1 MKKRV
6 FGRYFSRG
14 GGARKA
20 LFRSLISALVL
31 NGKIQTTKARA
42 KAIAPEI
49 DKLIAVAKKD
59 SISARRILSSFFA
72 GDRKIVFEI
81 TDSIAPALKDKQ
93 GGVTRAIPLPPR
105 KGDAAQMVR
114 LEWAAEVVKK
124 EPEAKEKKAETKEAK
139 GKARKPKVAKNKKE
153 VKTKTKK

>member
-20 LFRSLISALVL
+20 LFRSLISALVI

-42 KAIAPEI
+42 KAIQPEI
-49 DKLIAVAKKD
+49 DKLIATARKD
-59 SISARRILSSFFA
+59 SVAARRILSSFFA

-81 TDSIAPALKDKQ
+81 TDSITPALKKNL
-93 GGVTRAIPLPPR
+93 GGTTRTIPLPPR
-105 KGDAAQMVR
+105 KGDAAEMVR
-114 LEWAAEVVKK
+114 LEWACEIVK
-124 EPEAKEKKAETKEAK
+124 PESETKKTNKETKEAK
-139 GKARKPKVAKNKKE
+139 RQVGKLKTVKNNKE
-153 VKTKTKK
+153 IKTKAKK

>member
-42 KAIAPEI
+42 KAIQPEI
-49 DKLIAVAKKD
+49 DKLIATAKKD
-59 SISARRILSSFFA
+59 SISARRTLSSFFA

-81 TDSIAPALKDKQ
+81 TDSIAPALKDNL
-93 GGVTRAIPLPPR
+93 GGATRAIPLPPR

-114 LEWAAEVVKK
+114 LEWAVEMVKK
-124 EPEAKEKKAETKEAK
+124 EPEAKTTKKEAK
-139 GKARKPKVAKNKKE
+139 EAKKE
-153 VKTKTKK
+153 VKRPKTSKAKKEPKTKAKK

>member
-1 MKKRV
+1 VKKRV

-42 KAIAPEI
+42 KAVQPEI
-49 DKLIAVAKKD
+49 DKLIATAKKD
-59 SISARRILSSFFA
+59 SVSARRILSSFFA
-72 GDRKIVFEI
+72 NDRKIVFEI
-81 TDSIAPALKDKQ
+81 TENIVPALKNNP

-105 KGDAAQMVR
+105 KGDAAEMVR
-114 LEWAAEVVKK
+114 LEWVAEIIKK
-124 EPEAKEKKAETKEAK
+124 EPKSEKTKKETKKAKKEAK
-139 GKARKPKVAKNKKE
+139 KTETGKNKK
-153 VKTKTKK
+153 VLNSKAKK

>member
-42 KAIAPEI
+42 KAIQPEI
-49 DKLIAVAKKD
+49 DKLIATAKKD
-59 SISARRILSSFFA
+59 SVSARRILSSYFA
-72 GDRKIVFEI
+72 NDRKIVFEI
-81 TDSIAPALKDKQ
+81 TETITPALKANA

-105 KGDAAQMVR
+105 KGDAAEMVR
-114 LEWAAEVVKK
+114 LEWVVEIIKK
-124 EPEAKEKKAETKEAK
+124 EPVTEKTKKETKKAKKEVK
-139 GKARKPKVAKNKKE
+139 KPEAAKNKKE
-153 VKTKTKK
+153 LNLKAKK

>member
-1 MKKRV
+1 VKKRV

-42 KAIAPEI
+42 KAIQPEI
-49 DKLIAVAKKD
+49 DKLIATAKKD
-59 SISARRILSSFFA
+59 SVSARRILSSFFA
-72 GDRKIVFEI
+72 GDRKVVFEI
-81 TDSIAPALKDKQ
+81 TENIAPSLKGYL

-105 KGDAAQMVR
+105 KGDAAPMVR
-114 LEWAAEVVKK
+114 LEWVVEVIKK
-124 EPEAKEKKAETKEAK
+124 EPEGKGTKKKTKEEEKQVKKAKTDE
-139 GKARKPKVAKNKKE
+139 NKKE
-153 VKTKTKK
+153 VKTKEKK